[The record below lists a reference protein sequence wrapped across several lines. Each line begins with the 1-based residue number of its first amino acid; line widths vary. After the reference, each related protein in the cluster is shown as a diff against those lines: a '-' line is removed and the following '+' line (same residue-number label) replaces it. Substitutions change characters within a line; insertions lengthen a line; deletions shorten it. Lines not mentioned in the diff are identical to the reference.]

1 MESNF
6 GSLMTAMVTPFD
18 GNGAVDF
25 EALKALVEKCIAEE
39 ADTLV
44 VTGSTGE
51 GATLD
56 TDEKMKLYAEV
67 VKLARGRV
75 KVMAGTGTNN
85 TKQSIELT
93 RQAEATGVD
102 GIMLVVPYYNKP
114 PQDALIEHFNT
125 IARTT
130 NLPIMLYNVPGRTAS
145 NMLPKTVA
153 TLSEVENIVA
163 LKDAAGNMDQ
173 TTETLRLVRPG
184 FRVYSGDDSL
194 TLPMLSLGAVGVVS
208 VASHLVGS
216 DIKRMINLHQA
227 GRVQEAAELHRKL
240 YPVFKAMFVTT
251 NPVPLKAALN
261 LIGVKVGGLRLPLKE
276 AGPAE
281 VEAVKK
287 ALGEYGIRF

>member
-1 MESNF
+1 
-6 GSLMTAMVTPFD
+6 MTAMVTPFD